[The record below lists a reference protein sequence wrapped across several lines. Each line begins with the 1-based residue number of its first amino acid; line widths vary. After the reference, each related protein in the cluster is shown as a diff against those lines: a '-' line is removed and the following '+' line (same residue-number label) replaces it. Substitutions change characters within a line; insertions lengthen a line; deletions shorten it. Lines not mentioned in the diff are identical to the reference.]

1 MAYVSTET
9 TKRVRAELKRAYPN
23 LKFSV
28 SKKDGTLRVRIM
40 SGDIDFRDVWE
51 DIPQSKQYWKRFNYP
66 KPHFEGYVDINTYH
80 PDSYNP
86 KYTDLFKGII
96 DIMKGDEWF
105 DKSEPQIDYFN
116 TAYYMKLSVGKW
128 NKDYQYTGVPRMSD
142 LFGRMRAEGVFK
154 YEELNM
160 FDDYE
165 EDYDENAIGYCGV
178 CNSPYDF
185 NGVEETCGVMCRN
198 CPKELTDGPNW
209 KLSAISNPLHAN
221 YHFDN
226 IKGRGAGMCY
236 YGINCQKCDNEPVA
250 IIAWEASWDEPDY
263 FCSSCWNNMED
274 DETEFYEGIA
284 IQPSQRNNIK
294 NKNLI
299 AKKLLN
305 AEALVIPDVDSI
317 PQHKIYPV
325 YNRLNREG
333 IKYRHIEGDYGAEN
347 FEAEIYDRQGNL
359 RTVDDSFIEATMDK
373 LQALNRL
380 LEANRKQILAT
391 NNQDTKTR
399 LRTERYQIQDV
410 MARLRAFIDDP
421 INHEGG
427 EFMVRLGAE
436 GEVECYD
443 CQKSFDLSE
452 TKTWIDNERYCADCL
467 DFQRKQAL
475 KDDEALQRE
484 EENERIARAI
494 RRDRGDEYYA
504 EGEDMCEW
512 CDSAVGEYNNAD
524 HFLLCEQCRQ
534 DAILEGDL
542 EADAE
547 GEDITL
553 KDSAKLGFGLGAGL
567 LGFRVALFGASA
579 LVGGLL
585 LNRNK

>member
-9 TKRVRAELKRAYPN
+9 TKRVRGELKQAYPN

-40 SGDIDFRDVWE
+40 SGDIDFRDIWE

-142 LFGRMRAEGVFK
+142 LFGRMRAE
-154 YEELNM
+154 ELEAETKMHPDWCSNCGM
-160 FDDYE
+160 KDDGCINLGYGDWYCMNFLNNRETYDGRYDKFRGEE
-165 EDYDENAIGYCGV
+165 EDKLRLLRFNNYFEEEVYRLSPDIYAEVFDKIDYNHKQLKEAYTNPSYYFSMKGSQDRMKQFQSKVRRIDENIYQRAM
-178 CNSPYDF
+178 
-185 NGVEETCGVMCRN
+185 ETAQMR
-198 CPKELTDGPNW
+198 
-209 KLSAISNPLHAN
+209 
-221 YHFDN
+221 
-226 IKGRGAGMCY
+226 
-236 YGINCQKCDNEPVA
+236 
-250 IIAWEASWDEPDY
+250 
-263 FCSSCWNNMED
+263 
-274 DETEFYEGIA
+274 
-284 IQPSQRNNIK
+284 
-294 NKNLI
+294 I
-299 AKKLLN
+299 AK
-305 AEALVIPDVDSI
+305 EEED
-317 PQHKIYPV
+317 
-325 YNRLNREG
+325 
-333 IKYRHIEGDYGAEN
+333 

-359 RTVDDSFIEATMDK
+359 RTVDDNFIEATNNK
-373 LQALNRL
+373 LQALHRL

-391 NNQDTKTR
+391 NNEDTKTR
-399 LRTERYQIQDV
+399 LRTERYQIQDAI
-410 MARLRAFIDDP
+410 ARLREFIDDP

-427 EFMVRLGAE
+427 DFMVRLGAEEFGAE

-443 CQKSFDLSE
+443 CQKLFDLSE
-452 TKTWIDNERYCADCL
+452 TKTWIDDERYCADCL

-504 EGEDMCEW
+504 EGED
-512 CDSAVGEYNNAD
+512 
-524 HFLLCEQCRQ
+524 
-534 DAILEGDL
+534 
-542 EADAE
+542 
-547 GEDITL
+547 ITL

-579 LVGGLL
+579 LVGGFI

>member
-9 TKRVRAELKRAYPN
+9 TKRVRAELKQAYPN

-142 LFGRMRAEGVFK
+142 LFGRMRAEELEAEMKMHPDWCSNCGMKDDGCINLGYGDWYCMNFLNNRETYDGRYDKFK
-154 YEELNM
+154 GE
-160 FDDYE
+160 E
-165 EDYDENAIGYCGV
+165 EDMNLLNTYFEEEVYRLSPDIYAEVNDRIDYNSKQLGNNLSYQDRLKQFQSRVRRIDENIYQRAM
-178 CNSPYDF
+178 
-185 NGVEETCGVMCRN
+185 ETAKMR
-198 CPKELTDGPNW
+198 
-209 KLSAISNPLHAN
+209 
-221 YHFDN
+221 
-226 IKGRGAGMCY
+226 
-236 YGINCQKCDNEPVA
+236 
-250 IIAWEASWDEPDY
+250 
-263 FCSSCWNNMED
+263 
-274 DETEFYEGIA
+274 
-284 IQPSQRNNIK
+284 
-294 NKNLI
+294 I
-299 AKKLLN
+299 AK
-305 AEALVIPDVDSI
+305 EEED
-317 PQHKIYPV
+317 
-325 YNRLNREG
+325 
-333 IKYRHIEGDYGAEN
+333 

-359 RTVDDSFIEATMDK
+359 RTVDDNFIEATNNK
-373 LQALNRL
+373 LQALHRL

-399 LRTERYQIQDV
+399 LRTERYQIQDAI
-410 MARLRAFIDDP
+410 ARLREFIDDP

-436 GEVECYD
+436 GEV
-443 CQKSFDLSE
+443 
-452 TKTWIDNERYCADCL
+452 
-467 DFQRKQAL
+467 
-475 KDDEALQRE
+475 
-484 EENERIARAI
+484 
-494 RRDRGDEYYA
+494 
-504 EGEDMCEW
+504 EDMCEW

-534 DAILEGDL
+534 DAIREGDL

-567 LGFRVALFGASA
+567 LGFRVVLFGASA

-585 LNRNK
+585 LNRKE